1 MFTAT
6 RIGLSRALSAS
17 RLVALLWLLKL
28 ALAALVALP
37 AWLALRAWIGVLPE
51 ADLLLDG
58 LRIGVLADLAEQRPG
73 FLPSLTQS
81 ALGLAAFGLLAG
93 VAAAGGVL
101 RVLCE
106 PDGRVAERFGSGVF
120 RFFGPFLRVGL
131 LAAPVAAV
139 ALAVVVGPL
148 ALLARRAESG
158 PPAWGVASRVAL
170 AVAGAL
176 VVILVLAAVDA
187 ARIALVRGDGRRAL
201 PALLSGFGRVL
212 RRPVRWA
219 GVRALNLVLVV
230 VVLAVHA
237 AFESRLPGASRASL
251 PASLLLAQAVVFLQ
265 SGLRVALLGGE
276 LALWDAQAPAPAQ
289 APLEPEP
296 APGPEPSP
304 VPEPSALPE
313 PVPAPLPPSAEGEED
328 PNRPR

>member
-6 RIGLSRALSAS
+6 RIGLARALSAH
-17 RLVALLWLLKL
+17 RLVTLLWFLKL
-28 ALAALVALP
+28 ALAAAVALP

-73 FLPSLTQS
+73 FFPSLTLS
-81 ALGLAAFGLLAG
+81 ALGLAALGLLAG

-106 PDGRVAERFGSGVF
+106 RDGRVAERFGSGVF

-148 ALLARRAESG
+148 VLLARRAENG
-158 PPAWGVASRVAL
+158 PPALGVASRVAL
-170 AVAGAL
+170 AVMAAL
-176 VVILVLAAVDA
+176 VVLLALAAVDA

-201 PALLSGFGRVL
+201 PALRVGVGRVL

-219 GVRALNLVLVV
+219 GVRALNLLLVAV
-230 VVLAVHA
+230 ALALHA
-237 AFESRLPGASRASL
+237 ALESRLPGASRASL
-251 PASLLLAQAVVFLQ
+251 PASLLLAQAAAFLQ
-265 SGLRVALLGGE
+265 SGLRVALLGSE
-276 LALWDAQAPAPAQ
+276 LALWDAQAPAAVQ
-289 APLEPEP
+289 ASLEPAP
-296 APGPEPSP
+296 VPGPEPSA
-304 VPEPSALPE
+304 VPEPAPE
-313 PVPAPLPPSAEGEED
+313 PPPSAEGAED